1 LGIENTTSSHH
12 AIHDDTHQY
21 KGFADFSYIIDDSSR
36 VSLLLSGTYS
46 DFQIPANPG
55 QPPAFSLAN
64 ADPSKFDSRN
74 VAENQHEQNH
84 YAILAYQKSFDTV
97 SFQLAAFTRYSETL
111 FTPDNQGDLIF
122 NGVASRVDR
131 SIFSNGVQFD
141 ASWAIN
147 DANVLRGGFLVT
159 AESASADT
167 TDLVFPANAA
177 GNQISDVPISITD
190 DSSKSGFYYG
200 FYLQDEWKVFEPL
213 TINFGARFDIVD
225 EYAHSS
231 QLSPRVNIVFQ
242 PTRSTTLHAGYSRYF
257 TPPPLELVQSRD
269 LNKFVGTTNQSAVTE
284 SSPVKPERA
293 HYFDAGMTEQF
304 TRAFSMGV
312 DGYYKEARDL
322 LDEGQFGAAL
332 IFSPFNY
339 GQGNQYGVDVTANYT
354 QNGFNAYGNFS
365 FERGTGK
372 EVVSG
377 QFLFDPDEL
386 AYIRNHWVF
395 LDHDQRYT
403 ASAGVS
409 YTYKGTTAYA
419 DMLYGD
425 GLRSGFANIYEVPA
439 HYIFNVGLTR
449 VFDLPKYGKI
459 RLRFDVVNLFD
470 QGYQLRTGS
479 GIGVF
484 APQYGARRGFFGGL
498 SWLF

>member
-1 LGIENTTSSHH
+1 
-12 AIHDDTHQY
+12 
-21 KGFADFSYIIDDSSR
+21 
-36 VSLLLSGTYS
+36 
-46 DFQIPANPG
+46 
-55 QPPAFSLAN
+55 
-64 ADPSKFDSRN
+64 
-74 VAENQHEQNH
+74 
-84 YAILAYQKSFDTV
+84 
-97 SFQLAAFTRYSETL
+97 
-111 FTPDNQGDLIF
+111 
-122 NGVASRVDR
+122 VDR

-269 LNKFVGTTNQSAVTE
+269 LNKFVGTTNQSAVME

-354 QNGFNAYGNFS
+354 QDGFNAYGNFS

-439 HYIFNVGLTR
+439 HYIFNLGLTQ